1 MADDKLKAGPESPGE
16 GSVGDA
22 QTVTK
27 PPVPETVEEPAAGT
41 GPVRQPEQSVTP
53 GMGGDV
59 PAQPA
64 PQVEADKVKKSPDQD
79 KKVEPEEKTA
89 KRRGRP
95 PKEQDSPQGDKP
107 EKGPEP
113 RTGRPAKA
121 DKAARGES
129 PSPAL
134 DKVSRS
140 KEQELTLAQRGG
152 KIRRERNQNVKDFLS
167 GKRETP
173 FADGKQPPKSTK
185 AAPVKEAE
193 APAPEIKLPPT
204 PEVPPRPVEQGKIVY
219 LKLSELHPFHTLR
232 DHPFKV
238 QDDKAMDDLVG
249 TIKEHG
255 IMTPATVRPE
265 KDGNG
270 YEIIAGH
277 RRCHGGERAG
287 LDEIPCIVREMTDLE
302 AVREMKNSNKQRG
315 DPLPSELA
323 KLLDLELE
331 AIKRQGA
338 RPKNDKEAEALGK
351 LSVEIVGKEHDMN
364 YKKVLRYVRLNHLVP
379 ELLEKVDAKNMGFM
393 PAVELSYIKPE
404 NQRLIAVSIDGEQSS
419 PSVKQAKRLRE
430 LDQEGLLNGDVIDG
444 ILSEEK
450 REVDNV
456 IISTDELNKY
466 FGKEVTPA
474 KMKEQ
479 IIALLDE
486 WKEKQPPELAKPE
499 KKHELD
505 NAKALILRL
514 AAEQYAALGNE
525 EYETTRLRHL
535 FSAFECVAELNAD
548 LLKSTVS
555 EVQVT
560 HQNVKLRLKNGQVIE
575 RSDLQ

>member
-1 MADDKLKAGPESPGE
+1 MADEKVNVSAEESKTPEAPAPSGPGDPPAPEHTEGPAVPG
-16 GSVGDA
+16 GA
-22 QTVTK
+22 QAA
-27 PPVPETVEEPAAGT
+27 PAHAEPST
-41 GPVRQPEQSVTP
+41 PEQSVIP
-53 GMGGDV
+53 GMGEDV
-59 PAQPA
+59 PAPSGKVINLSDIQAADKGGKEASAPA
-64 PQVEADKVKKSPDQD
+64 PDKKAPEADKP
-79 KKVEPEEKTA
+79 P

-95 PKEQDSPQGDKP
+95 PKEQAGPTA
-107 EKGPEP
+107 EKKAKAAEP
-113 RTGRPAKA
+113 RTGRPSKV
-121 DKAARGES
+121 DKAAREEAP
-129 PSPAL
+129 PSVR
-134 DKVSRS
+134 DKVSRGKKADKGKETGSGGAPAS
-140 KEQELTLAQRGG
+140 KSAQT
-152 KIRRERNQNVKDFLS
+152 VKP
-167 GKRETP
+167 G
-173 FADGKQPPKSTK
+173 K
-185 AAPVKEAE
+185 AAPVKEA
-193 APAPEIKLPPT
+193 AVPPPEIKLPPT
-204 PEVPPRPVEQGKIVY
+204 PEVPPRPVEEGKIVY
-219 LKLSELHPFHTLR
+219 LKMSELHPFHTFR
-232 DHPFKV
+232 EHPYKV

-499 KKHELD
+499 KKNELD
-505 NAKALILRL
+505 K
-514 AAEQYAALGNE
+514 
-525 EYETTRLRHL
+525 
-535 FSAFECVAELNAD
+535 
-548 LLKSTVS
+548 
-555 EVQVT
+555 
-560 HQNVKLRLKNGQVIE
+560 
-575 RSDLQ
+575 

>member
-1 MADDKLKAGPESPGE
+1 MADEKKN
-16 GSVGDA
+16 V
-22 QTVTK
+22 
-27 PPVPETVEEPAAGT
+27 
-41 GPVRQPEQSVTP
+41 
-53 GMGGDV
+53 
-59 PAQPA
+59 A
-64 PQVEADKVKKSPDQD
+64 PQDAPPHSGPAVTDKD
-79 KKVEPEEKTA
+79 KAAPSKVEPPAPGADKAAPGKVINLSDIAPGAKDGKATTAPEKKAPEADQTP

-95 PKEQDSPQGDKP
+95 PQADKA

-121 DKAARGES
+121 DKAARGKS
-129 PSPAL
+129 PSPGVL
-134 DKVSRS
+134 DKVSR
-140 KEQELTLAQRGG
+140 GG
-152 KIRRERNQNVKDFLS
+152 KKDKDKETGSGGVGPGVKAPK
-167 GKRETP
+167 GKP
-173 FADGKQPPKSTK
+173 
-185 AAPVKEAE
+185 APVKEAE

-232 DHPFKV
+232 DHPFKL

-265 KDGNG
+265 KDGKG

-379 ELLEKVDAKNMGFM
+379 ELLDKVDAKSMGFM
-393 PAVELSYIKPE
+393 PAVEISYIRPE
-404 NQRLIAVSIDGEQSS
+404 NQRLIAVSIDGEVAS
-419 PSVKQAKRLRE
+419 PSVAQAKKLRE
-430 LDQEGLLNGDVIDG
+430 LDKEGLLNGDVIDG

-450 REVDNV
+450 KEERGV
-456 IISTDELNKY
+456 IISMAELSKY

-479 IIALLDE
+479 IMALLDD
-486 WKEKQPPELAKPE
+486 WKEKQPPELAKPDKKKDLE
-499 KKHELD
+499 K
-505 NAKALILRL
+505 
-514 AAEQYAALGNE
+514 
-525 EYETTRLRHL
+525 
-535 FSAFECVAELNAD
+535 
-548 LLKSTVS
+548 
-555 EVQVT
+555 
-560 HQNVKLRLKNGQVIE
+560 
-575 RSDLQ
+575 

>member
-1 MADDKLKAGPESPGE
+1 MADDKLKMGPEEQQAPESPGPAE
-16 GSVGDA
+16 PGGSP
-22 QTVTK
+22 T
-27 PPVPETVEEPAAGT
+27 PE
-41 GPVRQPEQSVTP
+41 
-53 GMGGDV
+53 
-59 PAQPA
+59 QPA
-64 PQVEADKVKKSPDQD
+64 PEHPGPEAIHEEDTPAAPSGKVIDLTAARAAG
-79 KKVEPEEKTA
+79 EKTA
-89 KRRGRP
+89 EAPAVEDGSPQHGDEAFRDLFGNEEKPPWEKSLDEIKEEEKAQKRRGRP
-95 PKEQDSPQGDKP
+95 KKAKDGSEVDKTAKEPGT
-107 EKGPEP
+107 
-113 RTGRPAKA
+113 RTGRPLKV
-121 DKAARGES
+121 DKAARDK
-129 PSPAL
+129 SPASSVL
-134 DKVSRS
+134 DKVSR
-140 KEQELTLAQRGG
+140 GG
-152 KIRRERNQNVKDFLS
+152 KKDKGKETGSGGAGPGVKV
-167 GKRETP
+167 
-173 FADGKQPPKSTK
+173 PKGK
-185 AAPVKEAE
+185 AAPVKEAA
-193 APAPEIKLPPT
+193 APPPEIHLPPT

-379 ELLEKVDAKNMGFM
+379 ELLDKVDTKSMGFM
-393 PAVELSYIKPE
+393 PAVEISYIRPE
-404 NQRLIAVSIDGEQSS
+404 NQRLIAVSIDGEQAS
-419 PSVKQAKRLRE
+419 PSVAQAKKLRE
-430 LDQEGLLNGDVIDG
+430 LDKEGKLNGDVIDG

-450 REVDNV
+450 KEERGV
-456 IISTDELNKY
+456 IISMAELSKY

-479 IIALLDE
+479 IMTLLDE

-499 KKHELD
+499 KKNELE
-505 NAKALILRL
+505 K
-514 AAEQYAALGNE
+514 
-525 EYETTRLRHL
+525 
-535 FSAFECVAELNAD
+535 
-548 LLKSTVS
+548 
-555 EVQVT
+555 
-560 HQNVKLRLKNGQVIE
+560 
-575 RSDLQ
+575 